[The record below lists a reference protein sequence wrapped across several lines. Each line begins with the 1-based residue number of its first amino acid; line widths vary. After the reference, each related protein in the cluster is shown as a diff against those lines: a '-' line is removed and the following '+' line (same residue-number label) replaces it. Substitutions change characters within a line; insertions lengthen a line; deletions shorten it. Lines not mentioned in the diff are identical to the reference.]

1 MVVKSFRGL
10 LADGGQDQIHL
21 STIRGKMG
29 YRIIKFALMP
39 ASPGTTSYEDV
50 VKIYMTKQTSITA
63 TVDFSESDLLG
74 VAYLEGNN
82 ANNSV
87 DHLNVIFDNQVVNQD
102 IYVTHVDADT
112 GASVNYY
119 IELEVIPL
127 TDHAAEYTTI
137 KDIRVQRTD

>member
-10 LADGGQDQIHL
+10 LADGGQEKISL
-21 STIRGKMG
+21 STIQGKVG
-29 YRIIKFALMP
+29 YRIIKLALMP

-50 VKIYMTKQTSITA
+50 VKIYTEEQSSITG
-63 TVDFSESDLLG
+63 TVNFAENDLLG

-87 DHLNVIFDNQVVNQD
+87 DHLNVIFDNQVINQD

-119 IELEVIPL
+119 IELEQMDLALDEATVATL
-127 TDHAAEYTTI
+127 
-137 KDIRVQRTD
+137 KDIRNSDQQ

>member
-10 LADGGQDQIHL
+10 LADGGQEKISL
-21 STIRGKMG
+21 STIQGKVG
-29 YRIIKFALMP
+29 YRIIKLALMP

-50 VKIYMTKQTSITA
+50 VKIYTEEQSSITA
-63 TVDFSESDLLG
+63 TVNFAENDLLG

-87 DHLNVIFDNQVVNQD
+87 DHLNVVFDNQVINQD
-102 IYVTHVDADT
+102 IYVTHVDADS

-119 IELEVIPL
+119 LELEVIPL
-127 TDHAAEYTTI
+127 SDQGAEFTTL
-137 KDIRVQRTD
+137 KDIRNNA